1 MKDTGW
7 GDINPFSIGLKLD
20 TPSVENFEKIKAKVA
35 KGEIE
40 AIHKDSSFSKTV
52 YNFGWKEVGEQKDYL
67 FISETTNRFKTDL
80 VLNCAK
86 KIIVIEK
93 YSDNHSEPV
102 YFFPKVIEKMER
114 HHIRMC
120 DNPSV
125 TWGEMEISKEEAKF
139 IGEFFDPKK
148 LLSFLGQIKKTDYF
162 YKEG

>member
-1 MKDTGW
+1 MTGW

-20 TPSVENFEKIKAKVA
+20 TPSVENFKKIKAKVR

-40 AIHKDSSFSKTV
+40 AIYKDSSFSKTV

-67 FISETTNRFKTDL
+67 FINEMTNRFKTDL

-86 KIIVIEK
+86 KIIYIEK
-93 YSDNHSEPV
+93 YSDNHNEPV

-114 HHIRMC
+114 HHLRMC
-120 DNPSV
+120 DNPSL
-125 TWGEMEISKEEAKF
+125 TWGEMEVSQEEVKF

-148 LLSFLGQIKKTDYF
+148 LLNFLSQIKKTDYF
-162 YKEG
+162 YKEE